1 MFTRLPTTLF
11 GVLCLAALLFAGCGA
26 RPTQQLTEAE
36 GALADARIAEKCAPE
51 EYQAAVK
58 ALAKARELADKGEHD
73 EAKKQAQAARKL
85 AINARNKAMLRKDE
99 CEKENAPPIK
109 AVDPNE
115 FVDKSGPGTMGEGN
129 SEGLKTVFFDFNS
142 SDLMPESR
150 QTLAAN
156 AAWLKAHNV
165 RVTIEGHCDKRGS
178 TEYNLAL
185 GERRAQIVR
194 NYLKSL
200 GINPDRLA
208 IISYGE
214 EKPLDYSEAEG
225 SMAKNRR
232 AEFVV
237 RGAAE

>member
-1 MFTRLPTTLF
+1 MTAMFRLFLI
-11 GVLCLAALLFAGCGA
+11 ALLVAGCGA

-36 GALADARIAEKCAPE
+36 GALADARLAEKCAPE

-58 ALAKARELADKGEHD
+58 ALAKAKELADKGEND

-99 CEKENAPPIK
+99 CEKENAPK
-109 AVDPNE
+109 VAAVDPNE
-115 FVDKSGPGTMGEGN
+115 FIDKTGAGTAVEGS
-129 SEGLKTVFFDFNS
+129 SEGLKTVYFDLNS
-142 SDLMPESR
+142 SDLGGDAR
-150 QTLAAN
+150 ATLAAN

-165 RVTIEGHCDKRGS
+165 KITIEGHCDKRGS

-185 GERRAQIVR
+185 GERRAYIVR

-200 GINPDRLA
+200 GINPDRMA

-214 EKPLDYSEAEG
+214 EKPLDYSETEN
-225 SMAKNRR
+225 SLAKNRR

-237 RGAAE
+237 RGSAE